1 MHFHPLTVTTHTT
14 TPLGGAWLAASP
26 LGLSGL
32 WFDDQRDLPAAVGGP
47 NAWLQNDTH
56 PVLQAALVQL
66 QEYFRGGRTAF
77 ELPLDIACGTVFQQ
91 SVWRA
96 LQSISHGKT
105 TSYSALSA
113 QIGRPTAVRA
123 VASAIGR
130 NPLSVII
137 PCHRVL
143 GKNGSLTG
151 YTGGLERKA
160 WLLQFESVV

>member
-47 NAWLQNDTH
+47 NAWLQNDAH
-56 PVLQAALVQL
+56 PVFQAALVQL

-91 SVWRA
+91 SVWHA
-96 LQSISHGKT
+96 LQSIAHGKT

-160 WLLQFESVV
+160 WLLQSESVV